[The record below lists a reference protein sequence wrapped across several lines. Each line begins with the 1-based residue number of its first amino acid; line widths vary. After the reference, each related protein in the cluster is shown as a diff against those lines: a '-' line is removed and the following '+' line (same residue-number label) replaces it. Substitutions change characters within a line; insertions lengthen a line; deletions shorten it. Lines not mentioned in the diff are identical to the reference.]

1 MSEIR
6 KKGLITTSWIYIGF
20 IIGAF
25 NTFLF
30 ARKGFFTPEEY
41 GLSRTLLDI
50 GFLLSS
56 VSSFGSLWLVIKF
69 HPYYEKRL
77 TNKQNDLF
85 SISFFVTLVGFFVIA
100 CLTYFMQP
108 LILRKFG
115 VNSSMLVAYFYW
127 TLVFAFGMVFFS
139 LFEYT
144 AWNYGKQV
152 ATNVLREII
161 LRLFVTALILLKLFH
176 FISLHQFFI
185 LFCFQFVFI
194 AGILVFQLVKE
205 GRIHLTLQI
214 SNVSRKFKKQIKAFM
229 FYGIAGS
236 VTGALRVAID
246 SIVLAGMQGLS
257 AAGIFTLANF
267 AASLLQA
274 PLRSL
279 ISITIPLLA
288 KAWKDKNLAEID
300 RIYKRSA
307 INLLIFSLFI
317 FGCIWL
323 SFEPAIVFLHLDEKY
338 LQGKNVLLILGIM
351 NIIDMGTGVNG
362 QIIGT
367 STSWRFEFY
376 TNLLLGVMITLL
388 SYTITKYTGA
398 GITGPAFAQLIGV
411 TVYNAIRVIFL
422 KRKFNLMPFTNKTGI
437 AILLFI
443 VCVVPGMLLQS
454 LYPGLLSGIL
464 GVLFFLIA
472 MPFGIICFHLSPD
485 VLPIVYTLLKRVG
498 INKKFEK

>member
-20 IIGAF
+20 IIGAL

-50 GFLLSS
+50 SFLLSS

-77 TNKQNDLF
+77 PPKQNDLF
-85 SISFFVTLVGFFVIA
+85 SISFFVTLVGFLVIA
-100 CLTYFMQP
+100 SLTYFLQP
-108 LILRKFG
+108 LILRKFSA
-115 VNSSMLVAYFYW
+115 NSAMLVQYFYW

-152 ATNVLREII
+152 TTNILREIV
-161 LRLFVTALILLKLFH
+161 LRIFVTILILLKLFRV
-176 FISLHQFFI
+176 ISLHQFFI

-194 AGILVFQLVKE
+194 ASILVIQLVKE
-205 GRIHLTLQI
+205 GRIYLTLQI
-214 SNVSRKFKKQIKAFM
+214 SNVTKKFKKQIKAFM

-279 ISITIPLLA
+279 ISITIPLLS
-288 KAWKDKNLAEID
+288 KAWKEKNLAEID

-323 SFEPAIVFLHLDEKY
+323 SFEPAIVFLHIDEKY

-351 NIIDMGTGVNG
+351 NIIDMGTGVNA

-367 STSWRFEFY
+367 STRWRFEFY
-376 TNLLLGVMITLL
+376 TNLLLGGIITLL
-388 SYTITKYTGA
+388 SYSITKYTSA
-398 GITGPAFAQLIGV
+398 GITGPAIAQLIGI
-411 TVYNAIRVIFL
+411 TIYNAIRVIFL
-422 KRKFNLMPFTNKTGI
+422 KRTFNLMPFTRKTLL

-443 VCVVPGMLLQS
+443 ICVAPGMLLQS
-454 LYPGLLSGIL
+454 IYPGLLA
-464 GVLFFLIA
+464 GVFGLLFFILA
-472 MPFGIICFHLSPD
+472 MPIGIIYFHLSPD
-485 VLPIVYTLLKRVG
+485 VLPIVDTLLKRLG